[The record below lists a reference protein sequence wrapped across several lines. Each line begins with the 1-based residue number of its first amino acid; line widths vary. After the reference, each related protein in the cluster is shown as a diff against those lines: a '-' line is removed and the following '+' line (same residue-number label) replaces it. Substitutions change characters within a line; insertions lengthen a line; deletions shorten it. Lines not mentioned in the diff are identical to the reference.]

1 MKKALCMAAALCA
14 LSLAMPAS
22 ALIIGFTDV
31 FAPGQ
36 WTTSFLGTLT
46 GGSPN
51 SGSTVQTSTSVVITG
66 GNAIAPP
73 PGGETPACVGG
84 TYGFV
89 GPCEVDIVTTHIMN
103 PFSFQWSYLTND
115 TSGPGGDLFG
125 VLVNGARIQLSDV
138 GGAPAQTGV
147 FTVNTATTSF
157 GWYVNCTDCIGGAAN
172 ATITN
177 FRAGVAVPEP
187 ATLWLTSL
195 ALVGLALGRRWRH

>member
-1 MKKALCMAAALCA
+1 MKKVLCVAAAVCG
-14 LSLAMPAS
+14 LAISVPAS

-36 WTTSFLGTLT
+36 WTVSFLGTLT

-51 SGSTVQTSTSVVITG
+51 AGNVIMTNTSTAITG

-73 PGGETPACVGG
+73 PGGDTPACVGG
-84 TYGFV
+84 VYGFV
-89 GPCEVDIVTTHIMN
+89 GPCEVDVVTTHIMN
-103 PFSFQWSYLTND
+103 PFSFQWSYVTND
-115 TSGPGGDLFG
+115 TGGPGGDLFG

-138 GGAPAQTGV
+138 GGPVTQTGQ

-157 GWYVNCTDCIGGAAN
+157 GWYVNCTDCIGGAAT

-177 FRAGVAVPEP
+177 FRAGTVPEP

-195 ALVGLALGRRWRH
+195 ALMGLAFSRRSRG